1 MRASGLR
8 TVNERGR
15 LGIAPD
21 AECSRDR
28 GGVPGAELL
37 LETGPDDG
45 AELVGEGPMAN
56 PLYSA

>member
-1 MRASGLR
+1 
-8 TVNERGR
+8 VKERGR
-15 LGIAPD
+15 FGIAPD
-21 AECSRDR
+21 AEWSRDR

-45 AELVGEGPMAN
+45 AELVGEGPMDN

>member
-15 LGIAPD
+15 FGIAPD

-37 LETGPDDG
+37 LDTRPDDG
-45 AELVGEGPMAN
+45 VELADDGPMAN